1 MKDWQIAEAAEEK
14 LKPVVELVAE
24 LGLQEDEWTPY
35 GRVLAK
41 VDVTRVLKR
50 VGAGR
55 KGKYIDV
62 TAITPTP
69 AGEGKST
76 VTVGLGQ
83 ALNRIG
89 SKWVVLILIALA
101 PQPRRFGELK
111 REIPEMSQRV
121 LTQTLR
127 DLEMDGMIN
136 RTVYPTKP
144 PSVEYSL
151 TTLGQSLLP
160 PLWELI
166 NWADTHHCKILAARK
181 GFMQE
186 GK

>member
-1 MKDWQIAEAAEEK
+1 MPTCDATRK
-14 LKPVVELVAE
+14 LHERCRAWKERFQDP
-24 LGLQEDEWTPY
+24 QSYPY
-35 GRVLAK
+35 R
-41 VDVTRVLKR
+41 
-50 VGAGR
+50 
-55 KGKYIDV
+55 
-62 TAITPTP
+62 
-69 AGEGKST
+69 E
-76 VTVGLGQ
+76 